1 MLVHMTHVRMEPDE
15 VTVAPAAMSSVFW
28 MVTPT
33 IAAAR
38 PERVFRNEMITGMSA
53 PPMRIA
59 KTTPRYRDA
68 AIRASRNAC

>member
-38 PERVFRNEMITGMSA
+38 PDRVLRNEMTTGMSA

-59 KTTPRYRDA
+59 KTTPRYREA
-68 AIRASRNAC
+68 AIRPSRNPC